1 MRIFIPMT
9 GKELMRKKVFLIAV
23 VMTVLFLG
31 LFAYAIS
38 QIAAE
43 QEITN
48 LITRYAYGT
57 MALSVGLFFAH
68 MIVAFI
74 VFFSTMGAI
83 SSEIESGLMYAIVPR
98 PLGRWKIYLG
108 KWIGFSVWSLMYSA
122 VIFISIV
129 WIVHWQLQFPINLG
143 SIGRAFLLFE
153 FIPLILVAVSL
164 LGSIFL
170 PTLGNG
176 VASALLF
183 GLSIFGGM
191 LERIVFISS
200 QMREAVVSGI
210 ERFGLITSLLMP
222 TDSIY
227 RRMTYELSG
236 GLDLPLGRE
245 AINIMGPFAN
255 PVVPSIAFVWY
266 SLVYLIIL
274 LGLGCRYFSR
284 KDI

>member
-1 MRIFIPMT
+1 
-9 GKELMRKKVFLIAV
+9 
-23 VMTVLFLG
+23 
-31 LFAYAIS
+31 
-38 QIAAE
+38 
-43 QEITN
+43 
-48 LITRYAYGT
+48 
-57 MALSVGLFFAH
+57 MALSVELFFAH

-74 VFFSTMGAI
+74 VFFSSMGAI
-83 SSEIESGLMYAIVPR
+83 SSEIENGLLYAIIPR
-98 PLGRWKIYLG
+98 PLARWKIYLG
-108 KWIGFSVWSLMYSA
+108 KWIGFSVWSLLYSA

-129 WIVHWQLQFPINLG
+129 WIVHWQLHFPIDFV

-153 FIPLILVAVSL
+153 LIPLILLAVSL

-191 LERIVFISS
+191 LERIVFISNQTVDS
-200 QMREAVVSGI
+200 GISGI
-210 ERFGLITSLLMP
+210 ERFGLLTSLLMP

-245 AINIMGPFAN
+245 AVEIMGLFAN
-255 PVVPSIAFVWY
+255 PVVPSIVFVWY
-266 SLVYLIIL
+266 SLMYMIIL
-274 LGLGCRYFSR
+274 LWLGCRYFSR